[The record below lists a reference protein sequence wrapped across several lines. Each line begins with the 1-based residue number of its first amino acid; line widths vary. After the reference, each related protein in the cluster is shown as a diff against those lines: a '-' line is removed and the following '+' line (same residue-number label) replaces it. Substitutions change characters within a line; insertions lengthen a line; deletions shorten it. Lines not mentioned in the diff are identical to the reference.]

1 MRLTSLVLVLACG
14 ALAGCKSAAAPSAFG
29 VNLTIDARSLTQ
41 RAQVTSLGITT
52 SGAEIYARTLSAA
65 SQLQGAGIVRTHY
78 VPAVKSGSLVFT
90 IDALDATGVILGLA
104 TTSSPVV
111 LVDGKAVDVQL
122 VLADV
127 VTQPDGGMP
136 IDMLPSTCGNGA
148 LDPDEVDVDC
158 GGACAPC
165 EPGKICKVA
174 GDCATATCVSGH
186 CELATGPPSWVAVT
200 SLPEARA
207 GASAA
212 TLDTGLYV
220 AGGQRAFSP
229 PPVLQTVLRYDMDMN
244 AWVQVG
250 PMTQPRAAFPLVAVM
265 NQLFAPGG
273 INTTDPTMPSSTAT
287 IEASNATASTWTQ
300 LARSLSATRA
310 YHAAALG
317 ADKLLYIVGGMPYPA
332 GGVLSTV
339 ESINPAAGGLGAATA
354 QPALPTA
361 RAGLSASDDSLGRI
375 VAMGGIIADNTV
387 SGQVDLYDTA
397 GKTWSSGPPLAVP
410 RALLGTARGPDGRI
424 YAVGGQNSMGGPLAD
439 VEALTANATH
449 WTPIVSISPARGAS
463 AVATGWDGRIYAI
476 GGSSGGTPVTTVEA
490 YGPRVQPGPQM
501 GAPGAVIALTCS
513 NFAANAKVTVT
524 FSGDAPGVVAASG
537 TSNAQGSV
545 SPSLPWHVPQVAS
558 GTYTLTAIDD
568 RARFP
573 VRATFVIP

>member
-1 MRLTSLVLVLACG
+1 MRLSSLVLALACG
-14 ALAGCKSAAAPSAFG
+14 ALVSCKSATPPSSFG

-52 SGAEIYARTLSAA
+52 SGAEIYARTLAA
-65 SQLQGAGIVRTHY
+65 GSQLQGKGVVRTHY

-90 IDALDATGVILGLA
+90 VDALDATGAILGLA

-111 LVDGKAVDVQL
+111 LVDGKAVDVEI

-127 VTQPDGGMP
+127 VTQPDGGQPM
-136 IDMLPSTCGNGA
+136 DMLPSTCGNGT
-148 LDPDEVDVDC
+148 LDLDEVDIDC

-174 GDCATATCVSGH
+174 GDCATAACVSGH
-186 CELATGPPSWVAVT
+186 CELATGPPSWVTVT

-207 GASAA
+207 GGSAG
-212 TLDTGLYV
+212 TLGMNLYV
-220 AGGQRAFSP
+220 AGGQGAVSP
-229 PPVLQTVLRYDMDMN
+229 PPVLQSVLRYNIDTN
-244 AWVQVG
+244 GWTQAG
-250 PMTQPRAAFPLVAVM
+250 AMTQPRAAFPIVAVM
-265 NQLFAPGG
+265 DQLFALGG
-273 INTTDPTMPSSTAT
+273 INTTDATMQSSTGT
-287 IEASNATASTWTQ
+287 IEASNATATMWGQ
-300 LARSLSATRA
+300 RQRSLTSARA

-317 ADKLLYIVGGMPYPA
+317 ADKLVYIVGGTQYPF
-332 GGVLSTV
+332 GGVQNTV
-339 ESINPAAGGLGAATA
+339 ESIDPATDAFSAATP

-361 RAGLSASDDSLGRI
+361 RAGLSASDDRLGRI
-375 VAMGGIIADNTV
+375 VAMGGVIADNSVT
-387 SGQVDLYDTA
+387 GQVDLYDTA

-410 RALLGTARGPDGRI
+410 RALLGSARGPDGRI
-424 YAVGGQNSMGGPLAD
+424 YAVGGQNGVGGALAD

-449 WTPIVSISPARGAS
+449 WTPIVSISPPRGAS
-463 AVATGWDGRIYAI
+463 AVATGWDGRIYAV
-476 GGSSGGTPVTTVEA
+476 GGSSGGMPVATVEA
-490 YGPRVQPGPQM
+490 YGPRIQPGPQM
-501 GAPGAVIALTCS
+501 GAPGTVIALSCS

-568 RARFP
+568 RARYP